1 MERGFPR
8 EEGAPTRGTQFIN
21 WLTSGTVSGA
31 AAEGSTVRGWGGEG
45 RCHMASW
52 PEVAESTGCPDSEFV
67 CCYSVLSLV
76 LRLSVY
82 DLT

>member
-31 AAEGSTVRGWGGEG
+31 AAEGSTVRGWGGRG
-45 RCHMASW
+45 DATW
-52 PEVAESTGCPDSEFV
+52 PHGQRWLRAQAVLTVNLFVATLC
-67 CCYSVLSLV
+67 
-76 LRLSVY
+76 
-82 DLT
+82 